1 MPKTNS
7 TSPIRVARPAATD
20 ANFLTRIV
28 DTLTGLVS
36 GMGSDKDKLAT
47 TRFINP
53 LMTQPEQDAAYR
65 GDWMARKLVN
75 IPAYDATRE
84 WRAWQGDQDD
94 ITKLEDTERTLG
106 VLRKVMVAK
115 QMARLYGGAALILG
129 VNQGRNE
136 DELNYD
142 TIKAGDL
149 KFVHP
154 VTRYDISTGPMVRDI
169 ASLYFGEA
177 EYYERAYTTTPAGDG
192 ALGTKFHP
200 SRVIRFVGAER
211 LDFLQSN
218 EVWGDSILMAISDAI
233 KSAGLVSNS
242 GAQLVAE
249 AKVDIIR
256 IPGLSESM
264 VTKAYE
270 DKLTKRFAVA
280 NMIKGVYS
288 MLLLDKEE
296 EWQRHNA
303 TFTGLDSMLQM
314 YLLMTCGAGDVPAT
328 RFLGQSPAGL
338 SSTGESDLR
347 NYYDNVG
354 TVQKTEYSPALAKL
368 DNVLIPSA
376 LGSHPEKLF
385 YVWNSLWQMTSKEKA
400 EVNKSQADTYKIDVD
415 SQLLDPLVLK
425 KARENQIIENQT
437 YPGFEQILEEWGGKG
452 FEEEEEQA
460 RLNAEMFQQTQND
473 PNNDPSLQERTPND
487 PNANPD
493 KMPEAGKPAKKAPP
507 KKKPAQDRRRMGD
520 AIYPGTFAHM
530 RKRVNDATPR
540 TLYIHRELLNVD
552 DIRAWAK
559 AQGFASIVNDL
570 HVTLIYSK
578 TPVNWLE
585 MGTDNW
591 GEDSNGVLVV
601 HPGGPRMMEQFGE
614 AQVLVFGSD
623 AITYRNMRLREMG
636 CDFNHNEYNP
646 HVTITYRGLPADQFA
661 KVEPYR
667 GELRFGP
674 EIFKEIDTNF
684 NNETD
689 VKERSMSDAR
699 EVQL

>member
-7 TSPIRVARPAATD
+7 TSPIRAAKPAAKD
-20 ANFLTRIV
+20 ANFLTRIA
-28 DTLTGLVS
+28 DTLGSLMS
-36 GMGSDKDKLAT
+36 GMGTEKDKLAT
-47 TRFINP
+47 IQFTNP

-84 WRAWQGDQDD
+84 WRSWQGDQDD
-94 ITKLEDTERTLG
+94 ITHLEDTERTLG

-154 VTRYDISTGPMVRDI
+154 VTRYDISAGPMVRDI
-169 ASLYFGEA
+169 QSPYFGEA

-233 KSAGLVSNS
+233 KAAGLVSNS

-264 VTKAYE
+264 ATQAYE
-270 DKLTKRFAVA
+270 NKLTKRFAVA

-296 EWQRHNA
+296 EWQRQNA

-376 LGSHPEKLF
+376 LGSHPEELF
-385 YVWNSLWQMTSKEKA
+385 YVWNSLWQMTAKEKA
-400 EVNKSQADTYKIDVD
+400 EVNKAQADTYKIDVD

-437 YPGFEQILEEWGGKG
+437 YPGFEQILEEWDGKG
-452 FEEEEEQA
+452 FEEEEKQA

-493 KMPEAGKPAKKAPP
+493 KMPEAGKPKKPAP
-507 KKKPAQDRRRMGD
+507 KKKPTQDRRKIGD

-552 DIRAWAK
+552 DIKAWAK
-559 AQGFASIVNDL
+559 AQGFASIVDDL

-623 AITYRNMRLREMG
+623 ALTYRNMRLREQG
-636 CDFNHNEYNP
+636 CEFNFNEYNP